1 MDECALAHM
10 QVVMVMMVWMVV
22 RMVGRRMM
30 LVVRSVH
37 HLLHARYSSACFA
50 WVNSFNSHKNPSS
63 LLLLLSPFYR

>member
-1 MDECALAHM
+1 
-10 QVVMVMMVWMVV
+10 
-22 RMVGRRMM
+22 M